1 MRFAQV
7 RCWGWRPARRRRCI
21 DTSGRVRARDPAPDV
36 LPRALERPRLRSGVG
51 EVLLTVSARW
61 GSAGARVW
69 SSPDGTV
76 LRAEIG

>member
-1 MRFAQV
+1 VRFAQGLLLGV
-7 RCWGWRPARRRRCI
+7 AVGCI
-21 DTSGRVRARDPAPDV
+21 DTSGRFRARDPAPDV
-36 LPRALERPRLRSGVG
+36 LPRALERPDRLRSGVG
-51 EVLLTVSARW
+51 EVLLTVSDRW